1 MRKLKLIYNPNCGD
15 KSFKTHIDSC
25 VEEFQKGGYETHLF
39 RSEIYGDISRHI
51 AQMSSDYEALA
62 IAGGDGSINIAVTAM
77 MRRGL
82 KIPLGLIPCGTAN
95 DFAGF
100 LDIPKE
106 PLNAAKVITKGKKTF
121 TDIGFANGSFFINVC
136 GAGYLSDVS
145 QTIDKQ
151 WKDTLGKIAYY
162 IKGLEQFPGF
172 SAIPVKITNSREV
185 ITEDIFLF
193 IVLNTC
199 GTGGFTKLAPDA
211 KINDGEFEFLAV
223 RALPFL
229 DLSRLI
235 FKIMINDHINDPG
248 LIFFR
253 DNYIKVELTQEISN
267 KSLLVSSLDGE
278 KGPLLPLEIININ
291 KAVEIFMP

>member
-15 KSFKTHIDSC
+15 MSFKSQIDSC
-25 VEEFQKGGYETHLF
+25 VDEFQKGGYETHLF
-39 RSEIYGDISRHI
+39 RSEVYGDISNHI
-51 AQMSSDYEALA
+51 FQMSPSYDALV
-62 IAGGDGSINIAVTAM
+62 IAGGDGSINMAVTAL

-82 KIPLGLIPCGTAN
+82 KIPLGLLPCGTAN
-95 DFAGF
+95 DFTCF
-100 LDIPKE
+100 LNIPKE
-106 PLNAAKVITKGKKTF
+106 PVNAAKVITKGKKVF

-136 GAGYLSDVS
+136 GAGHFSDVS

-151 WKDTLGKIAYY
+151 WKDALGKIAYY
-162 IKGLEQFPGF
+162 IKGLEQLPGL

-193 IVLNTC
+193 LVLNTC
-199 GTGGFTKLAPDA
+199 GTGGFSKLAPDA

-223 RALPFL
+223 KALPFPG
-229 DLSRLI
+229 LSRLI
-235 FKIMINDHINDPG
+235 FKVLINDHINDPG
-248 LIFFR
+248 IIFFR
-253 DNYIKVELTQEISN
+253 DSYIKVELTKEPDD
-267 KSLLVSSLDGE
+267 KSLLISSLDGE